1 MIEAQFRI
9 SYSMLSDVV
18 KDIDEKQ
25 ADFQLELAK
34 NNIKWQLGHV
44 IVANESF
51 VFGTTEEGNILG
63 EKLGKS
69 FSPGTSP
76 QDFTGV
82 EPTFQELKG
91 ILNQQ
96 LERILNTLDEQMDK
110 SRKAPIANMDTF
122 AETISFGILHT
133 NYHTG
138 QIKLM
143 KSMLDK
149 LDQGV

>member
-51 VFGTTEEGNILG
+51 VFGTSEEGNILG
-63 EKLGKS
+63 EKLGTS

>member
-1 MIEAQFRI
+1 MLEQQFQI
-9 SYSMLSDVV
+9 SYNMLSDII

-34 NNIKWQLGHV
+34 NNIKWQLGHL
-44 IVANESF
+44 IMANESF
-51 VFGTTEEGNILG
+51 VFGSKEEGNLLG

-76 QDFTGV
+76 ESFTGV

-96 LERILNTLDEQMDK
+96 LERILNALDVQMDK
-110 SRKAPIANMDTF
+110 SRKEPLANMTTF
-122 AETISFGILHT
+122 GETISFAIIHT
-133 NYHTG
+133 NYHIG
-138 QIKLM
+138 QINLM
-143 KSMLDK
+143 KTMLTK

>member
-63 EKLGKS
+63 EKLGKL

>member
-51 VFGTTEEGNILG
+51 VFGTSEEGNILG

-110 SRKAPIANMDTF
+110 LRKAPIANMDTF

>member
-1 MIEAQFRI
+1 MIEKQFQV
-9 SYSMLSDVV
+9 SYNMLSNIIKDV
-18 KDIDEKQ
+18 DEKQ

-44 IVANESF
+44 IMANEAF
-51 VFGTTEEGNILG
+51 VFGSEEEGNVLG
-63 EKLGKS
+63 EKLGES

-91 ILNQQ
+91 ILMQQ
-96 LERILNTLDEQMDK
+96 LERILNALDDK
-110 SRKAPIANMDTF
+110 MGQTRKQPVAGMATF
-122 AETISFGILHT
+122 DETISFAITHT
-133 NYHTG
+133 NYHIG
-138 QIKLM
+138 QINLM
-143 KSMLDK
+143 KNMLMN

>member
-51 VFGTTEEGNILG
+51 VFGTSEEGNILG

-149 LDQGV
+149 LNQGV

>member
-51 VFGTTEEGNILG
+51 VFGTSEEGNILG

-96 LERILNTLDEQMDK
+96 LERILNALDEQMDK
-110 SRKAPIANMDTF
+110 SRKTPIANMDTF

>member
-1 MIEAQFRI
+1 MLEQQFQI
-9 SYSMLSDVV
+9 SYNMLSDII

-34 NNIKWQLGHV
+34 NNIKWQLGHL
-44 IVANESF
+44 IMANEFF
-51 VFGTTEEGNILG
+51 VFGSKEEGNILG

-76 QDFTGV
+76 EGFTGV

-96 LERILNTLDEQMDK
+96 LERILNALDVQMEK
-110 SRKAPIANMDTF
+110 TRKEPLANMTTF
-122 AETISFGILHT
+122 GETISLAITHT
-133 NYHTG
+133 NYHIG
-138 QIKLM
+138 QINLM
-143 KSMLDK
+143 KTMLTK

>member
-1 MIEAQFRI
+1 MATWSRI
-9 SYSMLSDVV
+9 C
-18 KDIDEKQ
+18 
-25 ADFQLELAK
+25 
-34 NNIKWQLGHV
+34 
-44 IVANESF
+44 ANESF
-51 VFGTTEEGNILG
+51 VFGTSEEGNILG

-96 LERILNTLDEQMDK
+96 LERILNALDEQMDK

>member
-1 MIEAQFRI
+1 MIETQFRI

-51 VFGTTEEGNILG
+51 VFGTSEEGNILG

-96 LERILNTLDEQMDK
+96 LERILNALDEQMDK
-110 SRKAPIANMDTF
+110 SRKSPIANMDTF

>member
-1 MIEAQFRI
+1 MIETQFRI

-51 VFGTTEEGNILG
+51 VFGTSEEGNILG

-96 LERILNTLDEQMDK
+96 LERILNALDEQMDK

-138 QIKLM
+138 QIRLM

>member
-25 ADFQLELAK
+25 ADFQLELAN

-51 VFGTTEEGNILG
+51 VFGTSEEGNILG

-96 LERILNTLDEQMDK
+96 LERILNVLDEQMDK

>member
-25 ADFQLELAK
+25 ADFQLELAS

-51 VFGTTEEGNILG
+51 VFGTSEEGNILG

-96 LERILNTLDEQMDK
+96 LERILSALDEQMDK

>member
-1 MIEAQFRI
+1 MIEEQFQI

-25 ADFQLELAK
+25 ADFQLEFAN

-44 IVANESF
+44 IVANETF
-51 VFGTTEEGNILG
+51 VFGTSEEGNILG
-63 EKLGKS
+63 ETLGKL

-82 EPTFQELKG
+82 EPTFKELKG

-96 LERILNTLDEQMDK
+96 LERILNVLNEQMDK
-110 SRKAPIANMDTF
+110 SRKAPIANMYTF

>member
-25 ADFQLELAK
+25 ADFQLELAN

-51 VFGTTEEGNILG
+51 VFGTSEEGNILG

>member
-1 MIEAQFRI
+1 MIETQFRI

-25 ADFQLELAK
+25 ADFQLELAN

-51 VFGTTEEGNILG
+51 VFGTSEEGNILG

>member
-51 VFGTTEEGNILG
+51 VFGTSEEGNILG

-96 LERILNTLDEQMDK
+96 LERILNVLDEQMDK

>member
-25 ADFQLELAK
+25 ADFQLELAN

-51 VFGTTEEGNILG
+51 VFGTNEEGNILG

-96 LERILNTLDEQMDK
+96 LERILNVLDEQMDK

>member
-1 MIEAQFRI
+1 MIETQFRI

-25 ADFQLELAK
+25 ADFQLELAN

-51 VFGTTEEGNILG
+51 VFGTSEEGNILG

-96 LERILNTLDEQMDK
+96 LERILNVLDEQMDK

>member
-51 VFGTTEEGNILG
+51 VFGTSEEGNILG

>member
-1 MIEAQFRI
+1 MIETQFRI

-51 VFGTTEEGNILG
+51 VFGTSEEGNILG

-96 LERILNTLDEQMDK
+96 LERILNALDDQMDK
-110 SRKAPIANMDTF
+110 YRKAPIANMDTF

>member
-51 VFGTTEEGNILG
+51 VFGTSEEGNILG

-76 QDFTGV
+76 QEFTGV

-96 LERILNTLDEQMDK
+96 LERILNALDGQMDK

-149 LDQGV
+149 LDEGV

>member
-51 VFGTTEEGNILG
+51 VFGTSEEGNILG

-96 LERILNTLDEQMDK
+96 LERILNALDEQMDK
-110 SRKAPIANMDTF
+110 PRKAPIANMDTF
-122 AETISFGILHT
+122 AETIPFGILHT

>member
-1 MIEAQFRI
+1 MIETQFRI

-51 VFGTTEEGNILG
+51 VFGTSEEGNILG

-82 EPTFQELKG
+82 E
-91 ILNQQ
+91 
-96 LERILNTLDEQMDK
+96 
-110 SRKAPIANMDTF
+110 
-122 AETISFGILHT
+122 
-133 NYHTG
+133 
-138 QIKLM
+138 
-143 KSMLDK
+143 
-149 LDQGV
+149 

>member
-18 KDIDEKQ
+18 KDIDEKK

-51 VFGTTEEGNILG
+51 VFGTSEEGNILG

>member
-51 VFGTTEEGNILG
+51 VFGTSEEGNILG

-96 LERILNTLDEQMDK
+96 LERILNALDEQMDK
-110 SRKAPIANMDTF
+110 YRKAPIANMDTF